1 MLSPASRSTR
11 VLTCAPSP
19 FCPLQLWLDNQST
32 VAAVSSV
39 YARVLAAASGLR
51 NAFFGQTRSRARL
64 NAIASYD
71 QSNELFKV
79 RPRARAC
86 MLVSGDLPISMRTL

>member
-1 MLSPASRSTR
+1 MLSPRFPRRTGSHLRISA
-11 VLTCAPSP
+11 L
-19 FCPLQLWLDNQST
+19 LQLWLDNQST

-79 RPRARAC
+79 RPRASAPLFPATHSYG
-86 MLVSGDLPISMRTL
+86 MHPF